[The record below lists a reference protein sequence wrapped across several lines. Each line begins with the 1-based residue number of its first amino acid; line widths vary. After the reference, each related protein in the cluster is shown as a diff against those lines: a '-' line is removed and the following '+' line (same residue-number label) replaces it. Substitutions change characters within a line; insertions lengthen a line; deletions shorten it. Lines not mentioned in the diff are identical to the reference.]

1 MKDIKCPL
9 CGGKPEY
16 IEFECEDG
24 EYDLIQCN
32 CGLCTPA
39 GSYPNGEENCW
50 KDWEKLVSK
59 FPPIMRVQERDIIE
73 YEEMCDGDI
82 LNGRVT
88 LKTVSSRGET
98 MLQVVIIDED
108 GNDYLDFNG
117 KPEIDTIYSFQIR
130 KWPWELEQKG
140 GEEQ

>member
-1 MKDIKCPL
+1 
-9 CGGKPEY
+9 
-16 IEFECEDG
+16 
-24 EYDLIQCN
+24 
-32 CGLCTPA
+32 
-39 GSYPNGEENCW
+39 
-50 KDWEKLVSK
+50 
-59 FPPIMRVQERDIIE
+59 MRVQERDIIE